1 MAQRIDIQ
9 DIEHLKPGEGV
20 RLDDNTKYEFGAD
33 LESDK
38 AAILDTGEGK
48 SVVIR
53 VFGFKMN
60 PEVRGEIDKQ
70 NIFNAHSKQI
80 ATLLWGDGLRPLESV
95 PPRVIIDGKKGTY
108 QIFVPCEAR
117 SGVAFADKTRNLS
130 EELLKSSKNGKLD
143 THET

>member
-60 PEVRGEIDKQ
+60 PEIKNFTNDKQ
-70 NIFNAHSKQI
+70 AILSIF
-80 ATLLWGDGLRPLESV
+80 SV
-95 PPRVIIDGKKGTY
+95 PTY
-108 QIFVPCEAR
+108 
-117 SGVAFADKTRNLS
+117 
-130 EELLKSSKNGKLD
+130 
-143 THET
+143 